1 MGLLRCTGIRH
12 CPPSFRTTSYIRPVY
27 TPPGARTGRLAS
39 AQFPGPAV
47 YALPTPDDPP
57 TGSCRSS
64 RKRPWKVDDAI
75 VRIGRARG
83 VRRSRSPPRAPMN
96 ARVSGRHGTAAN
108 GRKQVSRTLAR
119 VFAGWRTGLPGPV
132 LVLQAGTAVNY
143 FGTGLILPFEIIY
156 LHQARGFPT
165 ATAGLVLAAV
175 MGTAALVTP
184 LSGALLDRFR
194 AKPVLITGNLASAL
208 GYAGFAFVD
217 RPWQAFVC
225 AAVGG
230 AGFGVANTANQVLSL
245 TLVSAEQRASSIALR
260 RVAGNFGL
268 GAGAT
273 VAGFVVA
280 AANHLRVFQ
289 ALYLFDGLT
298 FAVFALVVLAGI
310 PNPRLA
316 NAAPASDRGT
326 GFRAVAHDRLFLILI
341 AANIVLVMTGGAFFS
356 NILAPFATAHT
367 PVGPGEIGIVFF
379 INTFFIVVAQIPATR
394 VVKRMR
400 RTHALAATSALF
412 AIGLLAVLLATLT
425 SSALTATAVL
435 AGVAIVI
442 AIGECAQFIVT
453 GTIVADLAPPHLLG
467 RYMSLYGLSFTAG
480 VALGP
485 AVGGALLAT
494 SPDAV
499 WWGGALA
506 VALTGA
512 GLLRLRDRIPDPLL
526 PAQCPA
532 PQAVSAADMD
542 SAYHSQ
548 MSNTEM

>member
-1 MGLLRCTGIRH
+1 MESGMHGKA
-12 CPPSFRTTSYIRPVY
+12 
-27 TPPGARTGRLAS
+27 AR
-39 AQFPGPAV
+39 
-47 YALPTPDDPP
+47 
-57 TGSCRSS
+57 
-64 RKRPWKVDDAI
+64 
-75 VRIGRARG
+75 RG
-83 VRRSRSPPRAPMN
+83 K
-96 ARVSGRHGTAAN
+96 H
-108 GRKQVSRTLAR
+108 VSRTLAR

-132 LVLQAGTAVNY
+132 IVLQAGTAVNY

-156 LHQARGFPT
+156 LHQARGFAT

-175 MGTAALVTP
+175 MGTAAAVTP

-194 AKPVLITGNLASAL
+194 AKPILITGNLASAL
-208 GYAGFAFVD
+208 GYAAFAFVH

-230 AGFGVANTANQVLSL
+230 AGFGLASTANQVLTL
-245 TLVSAEQRASSIALR
+245 TLVSAERRASSIALR

-268 GAGAT
+268 GSGAT
-273 VAGFVVA
+273 VAGFIVA
-280 AANHLRVFQ
+280 SASGLFAFQ
-289 ALYLFDGLT
+289 ALYVLDGLT
-298 FAVFALVVLAGI
+298 FAVFALVVLVRI
-310 PNPRLA
+310 PNPHLA
-316 NAAPASDRGT
+316 NAAVARDRRT
-326 GFRAVAHDRLFLILI
+326 GFRAVAHDRLFLVLI
-341 AANIVLVMTGGAFFS
+341 AANVVLVMTGGAFFS
-356 NILAPFATAHT
+356 NILAPFARAHT
-367 PVGPGEIGIVFF
+367 PVGPGEIGVVVF

-400 RTHALAATSALF
+400 RTHALAATSGLF

-425 SSALTATAVL
+425 SSTLTATAVL

-485 AVGGALLAT
+485 AAGGALLAT

-512 GLLRLRDRIPDPLL
+512 GLLRLGDRIPDPLL
-526 PAQCPA
+526 HAQCPP
-532 PQAVSAADMD
+532 PQVVSVA
-542 SAYHSQ
+542 
-548 MSNTEM
+548 ER

>member
-1 MGLLRCTGIRH
+1 MHHR
-12 CPPSFRTTSYIRPVY
+12 PPRRSARRIVPRQLETT
-27 TPPGARTGRLAS
+27 LE
-39 AQFPGPAV
+39 
-47 YALPTPDDPP
+47 
-57 TGSCRSS
+57 
-64 RKRPWKVDDAI
+64 VDDGI

-83 VRRSRSPPRAPMN
+83 VRRSRSPPLRALMN
-96 ARVSGRHGTAAN
+96 VRVSGTHGKTAN
-108 GRKQVSRTLAR
+108 CRKQVSRTLAR
-119 VFAGWRTGLPGPV
+119 VFAGWRTGLSGPV
-132 LVLQAGTAVNY
+132 IVLQAGTAVNY
-143 FGTGLILPFEIIY
+143 FGTGLVLPFEIIY
-156 LHQARGFPT
+156 MHQARGFPT

-175 MGTAALVTP
+175 MGTAAVVTP

-194 AKPVLITGNLASAL
+194 AKPILITGNLASAL

-230 AGFGVANTANQVLSL
+230 AGFGVANTANQVLTL

-268 GAGAT
+268 GSGAT
-273 VAGFVVA
+273 VAGFIVA
-280 AANHLRVFQ
+280 SANDDLRAFQ
-289 ALYLFDGLT
+289 ALYLFDGVT
-298 FAVFALVVLAGI
+298 FAVFALVVLVGI

-356 NILAPFATAHT
+356 NILAPFAEAHT
-367 PVGPGEIGIVFF
+367 PVGPGEIGVVFF

-394 VVKRMR
+394 VVRRMR

-425 SSALTATAVL
+425 SSTLTATTVL

-512 GLLRLRDRIPDPLL
+512 GLLRLGDRIPDPLL
-526 PAQCPA
+526 QAQCPP

-542 SAYHSQ
+542 SACHSQ
-548 MSNTEM
+548 MNSTE

>member
-1 MGLLRCTGIRH
+1 MHGQ
-12 CPPSFRTTSYIRPVY
+12 
-27 TPPGARTGRLAS
+27 AAN
-39 AQFPGPAV
+39 
-47 YALPTPDDPP
+47 
-57 TGSCRSS
+57 
-64 RKRPWKVDDAI
+64 
-75 VRIGRARG
+75 
-83 VRRSRSPPRAPMN
+83 RSR
-96 ARVSGRHGTAAN
+96 
-108 GRKQVSRTLAR
+108 QVGRTLAR
-119 VFAGWRTGLPGPV
+119 VFAGWRTGLSGPV
-132 LVLQAGTAVNY
+132 IVLQAGTAVNY
-143 FGTGLILPFEIIY
+143 FGTGLVLPFEIIY
-156 LHQARGFPT
+156 LHRARAFPT

-194 AKPVLITGNLASAL
+194 AKPILITGNLASAL

-225 AAVGG
+225 SAVGG
-230 AGFGVANTANQVLSL
+230 AGFGVATTANQVLSL

-268 GAGAT
+268 GSGAT
-273 VAGFVVA
+273 VAGFIVA
-280 AANHLRVFQ
+280 SANHLRAFQ

-298 FAVFALVVLAGI
+298 FAVFALVVLVGI

-316 NAAPASDRGT
+316 NAAPVSDRGT

-341 AANIVLVMTGGAFFS
+341 AANIVLVMTGGALFS
-356 NILAPFATAHT
+356 NILAPFAEAHT
-367 PVGPGEIGIVFF
+367 PVGPGEIGVVFF

-425 SSALTATAVL
+425 SSTLTATAVL

-442 AIGECAQFIVT
+442 AIGECAQFIVL
-453 GTIVADLAPPHLLG
+453 GPIVADLAPPHLLG

-485 AVGGALLAT
+485 AVGGALLVM
-494 SPDAV
+494 SPDGV
-499 WWGGALA
+499 WWGGALT
-506 VALTGA
+506 VALIGA
-512 GLLRLRDRIPDPLL
+512 GLLRLGDRIPDPLL
-526 PAQCPA
+526 HAQYPP
-532 PQAVSAADMD
+532 PQAVNAPDVD
-542 SAYHSQ
+542 SAHNQ
-548 MSNTEM
+548 MNSTEI

>member
-1 MGLLRCTGIRH
+1 MTIDKISTNQAG
-12 CPPSFRTTSYIRPVY
+12 
-27 TPPGARTGRLAS
+27 GAGERANPEEEPMHGKAATRR
-39 AQFPGPAV
+39 Q
-47 YALPTPDDPP
+47 
-57 TGSCRSS
+57 R
-64 RKRPWKVDDAI
+64 
-75 VRIGRARG
+75 VR
-83 VRRSRSPPRAPMN
+83 
-96 ARVSGRHGTAAN
+96 
-108 GRKQVSRTLAR
+108 RTLAR

-165 ATAGLVLAAV
+165 ATAGLVLAAI
-175 MGTAALVTP
+175 MGTAAVVTP

-194 AKPVLITGNLASAL
+194 AKPILITGNLASAL
-208 GYAGFAFVD
+208 GYAAFAFVD

-230 AGFGVANTANQVLSL
+230 AGFGLASTANQVLTL
-245 TLVSAEQRASSIALR
+245 TLVSAEHRASSIALR

-268 GAGAT
+268 GSGAT
-273 VAGFVVA
+273 VAGFIVA
-280 AANHLRVFQ
+280 FAHDLRAFQ
-289 ALYLFDGLT
+289 ALYLFDGVT
-298 FAVFALVVLAGI
+298 FAVFALVVLVGI

-316 NAAPASDRGT
+316 NAASASDRGT

-341 AANIVLVMTGGAFFS
+341 AANIVLVMTGGALFS

-367 PVGPGEIGIVFF
+367 PVGPGEIGVVIF

-425 SSALTATAVL
+425 SSTLTATAVL

-442 AIGECAQFIVT
+442 AIGECAQFIVL
-453 GTIVADLAPPHLLG
+453 GPIVADLAPPHLLG
-467 RYMSLYGLSFTAG
+467 RYLSLYGLSFTAG

-512 GLLRLRDRIPDPLL
+512 GLLRLGDRLPDPLL
-526 PAQCPA
+526 QAQCPP
-532 PQAVSAADMD
+532 PQAVNVADP
-542 SAYHSQ
+542 S
-548 MSNTEM
+548 

>member
-1 MGLLRCTGIRH
+1 M
-12 CPPSFRTTSYIRPVY
+12 
-27 TPPGARTGRLAS
+27 
-39 AQFPGPAV
+39 
-47 YALPTPDDPP
+47 
-57 TGSCRSS
+57 
-64 RKRPWKVDDAI
+64 
-75 VRIGRARG
+75 
-83 VRRSRSPPRAPMN
+83 
-96 ARVSGRHGTAAN
+96 HGTAAN
-108 GRKQVSRTLAR
+108 RRKQVSRTLAR

-132 LVLQAGTAVNY
+132 IILQAGTAVNY

-175 MGTAALVTP
+175 MAMAAVVTP

-194 AKPVLITGNLASAL
+194 AKPVLIAGNLASAL

-225 AAVGG
+225 SAVGG
-230 AGFGVANTANQVLSL
+230 AGFGVASTANQVLSL

-298 FAVFALVVLAGI
+298 FAVFALVVLMGI

-316 NAAPASDRGT
+316 NAASASDRGT

-341 AANIVLVMTGGAFFS
+341 AANVVLVMTGGAFFT
-356 NILAPFATAHT
+356 NILPPFAKAHT
-367 PVGPGEIGIVFF
+367 PVGPGEIGIVIF
-379 INTFFIVVAQIPATR
+379 INTFFIVLAQVPATR

-412 AIGLLAVLLATLT
+412 AVGLLAVLLATLT
-425 SSALTATAVL
+425 SSTFTATAVL

-442 AIGECAQFIVT
+442 AIGECAQFIVL
-453 GTIVADLAPPHLLG
+453 GPIVADLAPPHLLG
-467 RYMSLYGLSFTAG
+467 RYMSLYGLTFMAG

-494 SPDAV
+494 SPDAI
-499 WWGGALA
+499 WWGGALT
-506 VALTGA
+506 VALIGA
-512 GLLRLRDRIPDPLL
+512 GLLRLGDRIPDPLL
-526 PAQCPA
+526 QAQCPP
-532 PQAVSAADMD
+532 PQAVSAADVD
-542 SAYHSQ
+542 SAA
-548 MSNTEM
+548 TAR

>member
-1 MGLLRCTGIRH
+1 MHYR
-12 CPPSFRTTSYIRPVY
+12 PPARSAHRIVPELETT
-27 TPPGARTGRLAS
+27 LE
-39 AQFPGPAV
+39 
-47 YALPTPDDPP
+47 
-57 TGSCRSS
+57 
-64 RKRPWKVDDAI
+64 VDDGI

-83 VRRSRSPPRAPMN
+83 VRRSRCAPPRALMN
-96 ARVSGRHGTAAN
+96 VRVSRMHGKAAN
-108 GRKQVSRTLAR
+108 HGKQASRTLAR
-119 VFAGWRTGLPGPV
+119 AFGGWRTGLSGPV
-132 LVLQAGTAVNY
+132 IVLQAGTAVNY
-143 FGTGLILPFEIIY
+143 FGTGLVLPFEIIY
-156 LHQARGFPT
+156 MHQARGFPT
-165 ATAGLVLAAV
+165 ATAGLVLATV
-175 MGTAALVTP
+175 MGTAAVVTP
-184 LSGALLDRFR
+184 SSGALLDRFR
-194 AKPVLITGNLASAL
+194 AKPILITGNLASAL
-208 GYAGFAFVD
+208 GYAGFAFVE

-225 AAVGG
+225 SAVGG

-268 GAGAT
+268 GSGAT

-280 AANHLRVFQ
+280 SAHDLRAFQ
-289 ALYLFDGLT
+289 ALYLFDGVT
-298 FAVFALVVLAGI
+298 FAVFALVVLVGI

-316 NAAPASDRGT
+316 SAAPASDGGT

-341 AANIVLVMTGGAFFS
+341 AANIVLVMTGGALFS
-356 NILAPFATAHT
+356 NILPPFAKART
-367 PVGPGEIGIVFF
+367 PVGPGEIGVVIF

-425 SSALTATAVL
+425 SSTLTATTVL

-442 AIGECAQFIVT
+442 AIGECAQFIVLGPT
-453 GTIVADLAPPHLLG
+453 VADLAPPHLLG
-467 RYMSLYGLSFTAG
+467 RYMSLYGLTFMAG

-499 WWGGALA
+499 WWGGALT
-506 VALTGA
+506 VALIGV
-512 GLLRLRDRIPDPLL
+512 GLLRLGDRIPDPLL
-526 PAQCPA
+526 QAQCPA

-542 SAYHSQ
+542 SPA
-548 MSNTEM
+548 TAR